1 MSDEIKYPFEPLDPS
16 ILDWDI
22 YLPGM
27 DEFEDEEQESLEEFS
42 QEIKEIKRIL
52 ATRSKNK
59 NIIL

>member
-1 MSDEIKYPFEPLDPS
+1 MSDEIKYPFDPS

-52 ATRSKNK
+52 ATRSKPKNK